1 MKPTT
6 DEERQAQTEYVEA
19 DHGFTLYSRAEMA
32 DPDPDRR
39 DGPAEAVWRGYS
51 NASAIPLKRVIETEV
66 IPRLVMARRALGEA
80 LQDQPAPHA
89 AAPTEAEIEA
99 FATLARLGT
108 TENALVFIEA
118 LCACGLPL
126 PQVYLG
132 LLAPAARF
140 LGVCWEKDTCDFTEV
155 TIGLRSLHAV
165 CHALE
170 SRFAPESVAYRP
182 GRSILLASAPH
193 EQHGLGLTM
202 VEQFFRRA
210 GWDTWMDIGA
220 DSDSLI
226 ALVAEK
232 HFGLIGF
239 SISGETHIESLGQL
253 IQDIRRASRNADLGV
268 LVGGALILQ
277 EPLLVKRL
285 GADATARDAEEA
297 ILQAEALLALQGR
310 GSEGLPS

>member
-6 DEERQAQTEYVEA
+6 DEERQARTEYVEA
-19 DHGFTLYSRAEMA
+19 DHGFTLYSRADMA

-39 DGPAEAVWRGYS
+39 DGPAEAVWRGYPQS
-51 NASAIPLKRVIETEV
+51 SALPLKRVIETEV
-66 IPRLVMARRALGEA
+66 IPRLVLAQRALGATMPET
-80 LQDQPAPHA
+80 PASHP
-89 AAPTEAEIEA
+89 AAPTEGDVEA
-99 FATLARLGT
+99 FTALARLGNA
-108 TENALVFIEA
+108 ENALTFIDA
-118 LCACGLPL
+118 FCARGLPL
-126 PQVYLG
+126 AQVYLG
-132 LLAPAARF
+132 LLAPAARI
-140 LGVCWEKDTCDFTEV
+140 LGVAWEKDTADFTEV
-155 TIGLRSLHAV
+155 TIGLRCLHAV

-170 SRFAPESVAYRP
+170 PRFAPLGIAQRP
-182 GRSILLASAPH
+182 GRSIMLAPAPG
-193 EQHGLGLTM
+193 EQHGFGLLM

-210 GWDTWMDIGA
+210 GWETWTDSNA
-220 DSDSLI
+220 DADALI
-226 ALVAEK
+226 AMVAEK

-253 IQDIRRASRNADLGV
+253 IQDLRRASRNADLGV
-268 LVGGALILQ
+268 LVGGALILK

>member
-19 DHGFTLYSRAEMA
+19 EHGFTLYSRAEMA

-39 DGPAEAVWRGYS
+39 EGLAEAVWHSHPHG
-51 NASAIPLKRVIETEV
+51 SALPLKRVIETEV
-66 IPRLVMARRALGEA
+66 IPRLVMAQRALGTAVQEA
-80 LQDQPAPHA
+80 PTPHP
-89 AAPTEAEIEA
+89 AAPTDGDVAA
-99 FATLARLGT
+99 FTALARLGN
-108 TENALVFIEA
+108 TENALTFIDA
-118 LCACGLPL
+118 FCARGLPL
-126 PQVYLG
+126 SQVYLG
-132 LLAPAARF
+132 LLAPAARI
-140 LGVCWEKDTCDFTEV
+140 LGVCWEKDTADFTEV
-155 TIGLRSLHAV
+155 TIGLRCLHAV

-170 SRFAPESVAYRP
+170 PRFTPLGMAQRP
-182 GRSILLASAPH
+182 GRSILLAPAPG
-193 EQHGLGLTM
+193 EQHGFGLLM

-210 GWDTWMDIGA
+210 GWETWTDGSA
-220 DSDSLI
+220 DADALI
-226 ALVAEK
+226 AMVAEK

-239 SISGETHIESLGQL
+239 SISGETHVESLAEL
-253 IQDIRRASRNADLGV
+253 IRDIRRASRNADIGI
-268 LVGGALILQ
+268 LVGGALILK